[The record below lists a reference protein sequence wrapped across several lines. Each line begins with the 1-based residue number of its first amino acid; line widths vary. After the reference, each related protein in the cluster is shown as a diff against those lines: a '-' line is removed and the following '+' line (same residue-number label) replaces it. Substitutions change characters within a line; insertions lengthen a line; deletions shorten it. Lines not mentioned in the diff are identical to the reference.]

1 MIKEINM
8 KNWSPSDIIIVIL
21 ASTISIVLLT
31 IFIEL
36 AFTVEPVSDNVA
48 KILGGL
54 IGSIISIIS
63 MYIGA
68 KIQKNKDN

>member
-1 MIKEINM
+1 MNK
-8 KNWSPSDIIIVIL
+8 WSPSDIIMVIL

-31 IFIEL
+31 VFVEL

-68 KIQKNKDN
+68 KIQKNKKK